1 MTGSSEECWVI
12 VKVADE
18 KQSFSRC
25 EDRFYLFI
33 DEWLCARMEISLR
46 QRMRI
51 AMHSISCDIFNER
64 YILLWKFIGN
74 YMKEVIFVNVLQVRG
89 SCLILLYWNFCPCQ
103 QWFNHTH
110 KCHIPGCSWLC
121 YNLWHHDRAKV
132 LLTAAWTAP
141 GDIICVSSLLYSL
154 CNYL

>member
-1 MTGSSEECWVI
+1 M
-12 VKVADE
+12 
-18 KQSFSRC
+18 RN
-25 EDRFYLFI
+25 RFYFFI

-121 YNLWHHDRAKV
+121 YNPWHHDRAKV